1 MSYVQT
7 LLQLLF
13 DRFRNQLVNKV
24 ENLQLSVCW
33 GAKKLHTH
41 WLKNCQLQV
50 LRKMHYPQNC
60 VFIQHDP
67 KISDW
72 AVNSSR
78 KWFPGLAPGF
88 NRKKKADLAPPPLRH
103 VSSDWQS
110 TTARVW
116 QAGGCTWDDHI
127 RRSPLC
133 DITDPRVKKTQY
145 FWAVWAFGSQG
156 FLFIHQ
162 PDLCLQWTSTF
173 STGNIWQEN
182 KESCFVSVSVTAV
195 RYLRL

>member
-88 NRKKKADLAPPPLRH
+88 NRKKSRFSSTPFKTRFFWLAVYYSQGVTSRWVYLRWPYKEITPLWH
-103 VSSDWQS
+103 
-110 TTARVW
+110 
-116 QAGGCTWDDHI
+116 H
-127 RRSPLC
+127 RSKS
-133 DITDPRVKKTQY
+133 KKKQY

-173 STGNIWQEN
+173 STGNLWQEN